1 MPEIDPITGLPK
13 ELGAFENLAMESQKI
28 TVSIIKKKFGKKYTV
43 VEGINEHELDIK
55 DLAKKL
61 KAKFACGG
69 TAKDGI
75 IELQG
80 DHAKEIRSELITLGF
95 SPDTIETIR
104 KDNAPR
110 NYNRR

>member
-13 ELGAFENLAMESQKI
+13 ELGAFENLARESQKV
-28 TVSIIKKKFGKKYTV
+28 TVSIIKKKFGKQYTV
-43 VEGINEHELDIK
+43 VEGINEHEIDIK

-69 TAKDGI
+69 TAKEGL

-80 DHAKEIRSELITLGF
+80 NHAKEIKGELIKLGF
-95 SPDTIETIR
+95 APDTIEITPFKNER
-104 KDNAPR
+104 
-110 NYNRR
+110 NRRR

>member
-13 ELGAFENLAMESQKI
+13 DLGAFESLAKENQKV
-28 TVSIIKKKFGKKYTV
+28 TVSIIKKKFGKQYTV

-69 TAKDGI
+69 TAKDGV

-80 DHAKEIRSELITLGF
+80 NHAREIKSELINLGF
-95 SPDTIETIR
+95 APDTIEL
-104 KDNAPR
+104 KGDVSKN
-110 NYNRR
+110 NRR